1 MDTTTIAAGSKAAGP
16 ATAQLSGARII
27 AAIKEAGIGTILS
40 VPDLHTS
47 HGLLMPIAK
56 DPDLRLVRVCKED
69 ECLGISAGLSYSNT
83 RALLLIQYTGF
94 LYAMNAIR
102 AIAVEHKMPICL
114 MVGLLG
120 NKPGEQPT
128 TSKRAGLRAVP
139 PILDLFGIPRDLID
153 TDADVPRIA
162 PAIRDAYE
170 KSHPTAIL
178 LGRRPV

>member
-1 MDTTTIAAGSKAAGP
+1 MASVTQAAPTRAD
-16 ATAQLSGARII
+16 QLHG
-27 AAIKEAGIGTILS
+27 AAIIQAIKQAGVGYVLS

-47 HGLLMPIAK
+47 HGLLKPIAG
-56 DPDLRLVRVCKED
+56 DGELRLIRVCKED
-69 ECLGISAGLSYSNT
+69 ECLGIAAGLSYGDQ
-83 RALLLIQYTGF
+83 RALILIQYTGF

-120 NKPGEQPT
+120 NKPGEPPT
-128 TSKRAGLRAVP
+128 TSKRAGLRVIQ
-139 PILDLFGIPRDLID
+139 PILDLFGIPHDLID

-170 KSHPTAIL
+170 RSHPSAL
-178 LGRRPV
+178 LIGRRPVHP

>member
-1 MDTTTIAAGSKAAGP
+1 METTVTAGAKPAGQG
-16 ATAQLSGARII
+16 TAQLSGARII
-27 AAIKEAGIGTILS
+27 AAIKQAGIGTILS

-56 DPDLRLVRVCKED
+56 DPELRLIRVCKED

-83 RALLLIQYTGF
+83 RALILIQYTGF

-120 NKPGEQPT
+120 NKPGEQPS
-128 TSKRAGLRAVP
+128 TSRRAGLRVIQP
-139 PILDLFGIPRDLID
+139 MLDLLGIPRDLID
-153 TDADVPRIA
+153 TDDDVPRIA
-162 PAIRDAYE
+162 PAIDKAYE
-170 KSHPTAIL
+170 TPHPTAIL
-178 LGRRPV
+178 IGRRPV

>member
-1 MDTTTIAAGSKAAGP
+1 METTAVIADKPVAPGG
-16 ATAQLSGARII
+16 AQLSGARII
-27 AAIKEAGIGTILS
+27 AAVKEAGVGTILS

-56 DPDLRLVRVCKED
+56 DPGLRLIRVCKED
-69 ECLGISAGLSYSNT
+69 ECLGIAAGLSYGDQ
-83 RALLLIQYTGF
+83 RALILIQYTGF

-102 AIAVEHKMPICL
+102 AIAVEHKMPMCL

-120 NKPGEQPT
+120 NKPGEEPSG
-128 TSKRAGLRAVP
+128 SKRAGLRAIQ
-139 PILDLFGIPRDLID
+139 PILDLFNIPRDLID

-170 KSHPTAIL
+170 NGHPTAL
-178 LGRRPV
+178 LIGRRPV

>member
-1 MDTTTIAAGSKAAGP
+1 METTITAAGAPPAGQ

-27 AAIKEAGIGTILS
+27 AAIKEAGVGTILS

-56 DPDLRLVRVCKED
+56 DPELRLIRVCKED
-69 ECLGISAGLSYSNT
+69 ECLGIAAGLSYSNT
-83 RALLLIQYTGF
+83 RALILIQYTGF

-120 NKPGEQPT
+120 NKPGEQPA
-128 TSKRAGLRAVP
+128 TSRRAGLRVIQP
-139 PILDLFGIPRDLID
+139 MLDLLGIPRDLID
-153 TDADVPRIA
+153 TDADVSRIA
-162 PAIRDAYE
+162 PAIREAYE
-170 KSHPTAIL
+170 TPHPTAIL
-178 LGRRPV
+178 IGRRPV